1 MHWRAPVLLGKF
13 QDILEPGDGALL
25 SDCAGCMLLG
35 LPIRFKCSRVQSF
48 SCAHGTVQLD
58 TRTKLVQVGAMSN
71 AQRPTRDRKRFTV
84 ALDLADY
91 EALQTL
97 GAEQRPPLKQQYLV
111 ELAVKNLLDQHSKRQ
126 ISLPLERSNA

>member
-1 MHWRAPVLLGKF
+1 
-13 QDILEPGDGALL
+13 
-25 SDCAGCMLLG
+25 
-35 LPIRFKCSRVQSF
+35 
-48 SCAHGTVQLD
+48 
-58 TRTKLVQVGAMSN
+58 LVQVGAMST
-71 AQRPTRDRKRFTV
+71 AQRPNRDRKRFTI

>member
-1 MHWRAPVLLGKF
+1 
-13 QDILEPGDGALL
+13 
-25 SDCAGCMLLG
+25 ML
-35 LPIRFKCSRVQSF
+35 QSAIF
-48 SCAHGTVQLD
+48 SCAHGTLQLD
-58 TRTKLVQVGAMSN
+58 TCTKLVHVGEMST
-71 AQRPTRDRKRFTV
+71 AQRPTRDRKRFTI

-126 ISLPLERSNA
+126 ISLPLERSNL